1 MVDRIGNSRRQMV
14 APSSSEVTKYLQ
26 AWNQGDEAALEKLM
40 PIVYNELRKLAR
52 SYMRRERSG
61 HTLQATALVH
71 EAFLRLIDQNAVTW
85 QNRAHFFGIA
95 AQMMKRILVNHEVSR
110 RAAKRSGGA
119 EKVTLEQAKGIESQ
133 QDLDI
138 IQLNEALQELESM
151 DSRQCRIV
159 ELRFFSGLTLEETA
173 EVMNLS
179 LATVKRDWSTAKLWL
194 RQRISKGTGS

>member
-1 MVDRIGNSRRQMV
+1 MV